1 MNISNANEMLKIVS
15 ILILALPLQLARAD
29 SGESIPGNDNAFDAA
44 VSDDLLA
51 GQRGKALIPTNT
63 NNLDGAVYENTAS
76 DLVTG
81 YNLISDGSLT
91 NNAGMNTVIQNSG
104 NNVLIQNAVILNI
117 QMQ

>member
-1 MNISNANEMLKIVS
+1 MHTTNTLLKTIP
-15 ILILALPLQLARAD
+15 ILILAFSLQPAWAD
-29 SGESIPGNDNAFDAA
+29 SDPDIPGSDTLFDAL

-63 NNLDGAVYENTAS
+63 NNLDGAVYDNAAS

-81 YNLISDGSLT
+81 FNMVSDGSLA
-91 NNAGMNTVIQNSG
+91 NNAGLNTVIQNSG

>member
-1 MNISNANEMLKIVS
+1 MNIKRATLKTVS
-15 ILILALPLQLARAD
+15 ILILALPLQIALAD

-44 VSDDLLA
+44 VTDDLLA

-63 NNLDGAVYENTAS
+63 NNLDGAVYDNTAN
-76 DLVTG
+76 DVITG
-81 YNLISDGSLT
+81 YNMVSDGSLT

>member
-1 MNISNANEMLKIVS
+1 MNISNAMLKIIP
-15 ILILALPLQLARAD
+15 ILILALPIQLAWAE
-29 SGESIPGNDNAFDAA
+29 SGQSIPGNDSAFDTA

-63 NNLDGAVYENTAS
+63 NNLDGAVYGNTAN

-81 YNLISDGSLT
+81 YNLVDAGSLA
-91 NNAGMNTVIQNSG
+91 NNAGLSTLIQNSG

>member
-1 MNISNANEMLKIVS
+1 MNISIAMLKAIP
-15 ILILALPLQLARAD
+15 ILMLVLPLQLAWAD
-29 SGESIPGNDNAFDAA
+29 SGQSAPGSENAFATA
-44 VSDDLLA
+44 VPDNLLD
-51 GQRGKALIPTNT
+51 GQRGMALIPTNT
-63 NNLDGAVYENTAS
+63 NSLDGALYENTAT

-81 YNLISDGSLT
+81 YNVVSDGSLT

>member
-1 MNISNANEMLKIVS
+1 MNISSAMLKLFP
-15 ILILALPLQLARAD
+15 ILILALPLQLAWAE
-29 SGESIPGNDNAFDAA
+29 SGLGIPDGDDAFAAA

-63 NNLDGAVYENTAS
+63 NNLDGAVYDNAAS

-81 YNLISDGSLT
+81 YNMVSDGSLT

>member
-1 MNISNANEMLKIVS
+1 MNDSNAMLKIVS
-15 ILILALPLQLARAD
+15 ILILALPLQFARAE
-29 SGESIPGNDNAFDAA
+29 SGQSIPGSDGAFDAA

-63 NNLDGAVYENTAS
+63 NNLDGAVYDNSAN
-76 DLVTG
+76 DVVTG
-81 YNLISDGSLT
+81 YNMVTDGSLT

>member
-1 MNISNANEMLKIVS
+1 MTLSISNLKKTLP
-15 ILILALPLQLARAD
+15 ILLLACPLQASLAETGQTFSAPD
-29 SGESIPGNDNAFDAA
+29 ALFDTA

-63 NNLDGAVYENTAS
+63 NNLDGAVYDNSAS

-81 YNLISDGSLT
+81 YNSVSDGSLA
-91 NNAGMNTVIQNSG
+91 NNAGLNTVIQNSG

>member
-1 MNISNANEMLKIVS
+1 MNIKCTILKTVS
-15 ILILALPLQLARAD
+15 ILILAYPLQIALAD

-44 VSDDLLA
+44 VTDDLLA

-63 NNLDGAVYENTAS
+63 NNLDGAVYDNTAN
-76 DLVTG
+76 DVITG
-81 YNLISDGSLT
+81 YNMVSDGSLT

>member
-1 MNISNANEMLKIVS
+1 MKHANAMWKLFP
-15 ILILALPLQLARAD
+15 ILILALPLQLAWAE
-29 SGESIPGNDNAFDAA
+29 SGQGILGGDEAFDAA
-44 VSDDLLA
+44 VVSDDMLS

-63 NNLDGAVYENTAS
+63 NNLDGAVYDNSAN
-76 DLVTG
+76 DVVTG
-81 YNLISDGSLT
+81 YNMVTDGSLT

>member
-1 MNISNANEMLKIVS
+1 MNISNAMLKIVS
-15 ILILALPLQLARAD
+15 TLMLVLPLQLAWAE
-29 SGESIPGNDNAFDAA
+29 SGQSIPGNDNAFDAA
-44 VSDDLLA
+44 VPDDLLE

-63 NNLDGAVYENTAS
+63 NNLDGALYENTAS

-81 YNLISDGSLT
+81 YNMVSDGSLI
-91 NNAGMNTVIQNSG
+91 NNAGFNTVIQNSG

>member
-1 MNISNANEMLKIVS
+1 MNIPASILKLFSV
-15 ILILALPLQLARAD
+15 LILALPLQLAWAEPGPD
-29 SGESIPGNDNAFDAA
+29 IPGSADAFDAV

-63 NNLDGAVYENTAS
+63 NNLDGAVYDNTAN

>member
-1 MNISNANEMLKIVS
+1 MTILTAILKKLVPV
-15 ILILALPLQLARAD
+15 LIFALPHQLAWAE
-29 SGESIPGNDNAFDAA
+29 SGAGPGVGDALFDTA

-63 NNLDGAVYENTAS
+63 NNLDGAVYDNSAS

-81 YNLISDGSLT
+81 YNSVSDGSLA
-91 NNAGMNTVIQNSG
+91 NNAGLNTVIQNSG

>member
-1 MNISNANEMLKIVS
+1 MNISIAMLKVVS
-15 ILILALPLQLARAD
+15 ILMLALPLQLAWA
-29 SGESIPGNDNAFDAA
+29 EPVQSIPGADNAFDAA

-51 GQRGKALIPTNT
+51 SQRGKALIPTNT
-63 NNLDGAVYENTAS
+63 NNLDGAVYENTAN

-81 YNLISDGSLT
+81 YNMISDGSLT

>member
-1 MNISNANEMLKIVS
+1 MKRSSAMLKVLP
-15 ILILALPLQLARAD
+15 ILILALPLQPGWAE
-29 SGESIPGNDNAFDAA
+29 SGPDISGDGGAFDAA
-44 VSDDLLA
+44 VSDDQLA

-63 NNLDGAVYENTAS
+63 NNLDGAVYDNSAS

-81 YNLISDGSLT
+81 YNLVSDGSLT
-91 NNAGMNTVIQNSG
+91 NNAGLNTVIQNSG

>member
-1 MNISNANEMLKIVS
+1 MNISIAMLKVVS
-15 ILILALPLQLARAD
+15 ILMLAVPLQLAWAE
-29 SGESIPGNDNAFDAA
+29 SGQSIPGNGGAAFDAA

-63 NNLDGAVYENTAS
+63 NNLDGAVYDNTAN

-81 YNLISDGSLT
+81 YNLVDGGSLA
-91 NNAGMNTVIQNSG
+91 NNAGLSTMIQNSG

-117 QMQ
+117 QMK

>member
-1 MNISNANEMLKIVS
+1 MNISIAILKTVPILML
-15 ILILALPLQLARAD
+15 AFPLQSVWAE
-29 SGESIPGNDNAFDAA
+29 SGEFLPGTDDAFEAA

-63 NNLDGAVYENTAS
+63 NNLDGAVYDNTAN
-76 DLVTG
+76 DVITG
-81 YNLISDGSLT
+81 YNMVSDGSLS

>member
-1 MNISNANEMLKIVS
+1 MTLSIAVLKKTLPI
-15 ILILALPLQLARAD
+15 ILLACPLQASQAET
-29 SGESIPGNDNAFDAA
+29 GPIYPATESLFESA
-44 VSDDLLA
+44 VPDDQLA

-63 NNLDGAVYENTAS
+63 NNLDGAVYDNSAS

-81 YNLISDGSLT
+81 YNSVSDGSLV
-91 NNAGMNTVIQNSG
+91 NNSGFNTVIQNSG